1 MAVSKDEASS
11 AYYAA
16 KSQYNSA
23 AGEYRKYEN
32 ESSSCRGEL
41 RDARNQYSQCSN
53 DKINFEKRVEDIER
67 IINCLEGNG
76 GWLSVNVPQTIATAN
91 KSAQDADNGF
101 RQCIKCSGINPPDLA
116 EVFKAPA
123 VTEDQNSN
131 TALEEYKKEKARLEQ
146 AIEELKKQMAQLS
159 QQADELSKRIQQL
172 GILSQS
178 CKQRINQ
185 SISSMY
191 YYRKYM

>member
-1 MAVSKDEASS
+1 MGISKDDASS
-11 AYYAA
+11 AYYSA

-23 AGEYRKYEN
+23 ASEYRKYEN
-32 ESSSCRGEL
+32 DSASCRSEL
-41 RDARNQYSQCSN
+41 REASNQYSQCSR
-53 DKINFEKRVEDIER
+53 DKINFEQRVEDIER
-67 IINCLEGNG
+67 IIGCLEGNG
-76 GWLSVNVPQTIATAN
+76 GWLSVNVPQIIGVAN
-91 KSAQDADNGF
+91 KAAQEADTGF
-101 RQCIKCSGINPPDLA
+101 KQCIKCSDVNPPDLS

-131 TALEEYKKEKARLEQ
+131 SALEEYKKEKARLEQ
-146 AIEELKKQMAQLS
+146 AIEDLKRQMANLA
-159 QQADELSKRIQQL
+159 QQADELSKKIQQL
-172 GILSQS
+172 AVLSQS

>member
-1 MAVSKDEASS
+1 MAISKDDASS

-23 AGEYRKYEN
+23 ASEYRKYEN

-41 RDARNQYSQCSN
+41 RDARNQYSQCNSN
-53 DKINFEKRVEDIER
+53 KINFEQRVEDIER

-76 GWLSVNVPQTIATAN
+76 GWLSVNVPQTIAVAN
-91 KSAQDADNGF
+91 KAAQDADNGF
-101 RQCIKCSGINPPDLA
+101 KQCIKCSGINPPDLA
-116 EVFKAPA
+116 EVFKAPG
-123 VTEDQNSN
+123 VTEDPNSN
-131 TALEEYKKEKARLEQ
+131 TALDEYKKEKARLEQ
-146 AIEELKKQMAQLS
+146 AIEDLKKQMAQLA

-172 GILSQS
+172 GVLSMS
-178 CKQRINQ
+178 CKRTINQ

-191 YYRKYM
+191 YYRKFM